1 MSLSLKKLAV
11 AAAIVVSMGGLFA
24 KSAEAIGIG
33 TFSGLSNLK
42 QEDQQVNAS
51 FDIDTEKSFEDAV
64 ENVSLTNSKTDTT
77 FFTSAVGSIG
87 QRTLLSTTSDVDGF
101 LNNLGLDSF
110 NITRDDVF
118 DRIPGGEEPIAAY
131 VMNLTNDLTPN
142 DEATLT
148 LFFDESKAS
157 FPRENGLR
165 NLTTS
170 TEGVVSYVGTETVPG
185 VLIRNYRDGLDDP
198 NGNVING
205 RVIDKYGV
213 GPNAGRSAP
222 FSVRVPESSTSN
234 SLLVVGAFG
243 GLLMLKR
250 NQRVNKFQ
258 ASIKN

>member
-11 AAAIVVSMGGLFA
+11 AAVVVVSMVGLFA
-24 KSAEAIGIG
+24 ESAEARRGR
-33 TFSGLSNLK
+33 FSGESDFK

-51 FDIDTEKSFEDAV
+51 FDIETEKSFEDAV
-64 ENVSLTNSKTDTT
+64 ENVSLTNSITGAT

-87 QRTLLSTTSDVDGF
+87 QRTLLNTASDVDGF

-110 NITRDDVF
+110 NITRSDVF

-131 VMNLTNDLTPN
+131 VLNLTNDLTPN

-148 LFFDESKAS
+148 LFFDETKAS
-157 FPRENGLR
+157 FPQENGLA
-165 NLTTS
+165 NLITS
-170 TEGVVSYVGTETVPG
+170 AEGVVSYVGTGTVPG
-185 VLIRNYRDGLDDP
+185 VLIRNYRDGLDNP
-198 NGNVING
+198 GNVING

-213 GPNAGRSAP
+213 GPNADRSVP

-243 GLLMLKR
+243 GILMLKR
-250 NQRVNKFQ
+250 NQRTNKFQ

>member
-11 AAAIVVSMGGLFA
+11 AAAVVVSMVGLFA
-24 KSAEAIGIG
+24 ESAEARLIK
-33 TFSGLSNLK
+33 FSGEPQFKLN
-42 QEDQQVNAS
+42 DQQANAS
-51 FDIDTEKSFEDAV
+51 FDIETEKSFEDAV
-64 ENVSLTNSKTDTT
+64 ENFSLTNSKTDTT

-87 QRTLLSTTSDVDGF
+87 QRTLLNTASDMDGF

-110 NITRDDVF
+110 QITRND
-118 DRIPGGEEPIAAY
+118 IISALSPGGEPIAAY

-157 FPRENGLR
+157 FPQENGLE
-165 NLTTS
+165 NLITS
-170 TEGVVSYVGTETVPG
+170 PEGVVSYVGTETVPG
-185 VLIRNYRDGLDDP
+185 ILIRNFRDGLDDP
-198 NGNVING
+198 NVNVING
-205 RVIDKYGV
+205 RVIDQYGV
-213 GPNAGRSAP
+213 GPNADRSVA
-222 FSVRVPESSTSN
+222 FSVKVPESTTSN

-243 GLLMLKR
+243 GILMLKR